1 MSTPAPDFSG
11 LESFI
16 AAWGLEHW
24 EDRAAKRAETPLG
37 ELRAFHQAMVPRLEE
52 IIAFLNQWPLEDI
65 PFEHRPL
72 SWAALAV
79 CEVDASVEIWDAT
92 LLDTACDPR
101 EFTAKTD
108 YYDTELP
115 VEPKRGFN
123 DRAP

>member
-1 MSTPAPDFSG
+1 MSTSTPDFSELNG
-11 LESFI
+11 FV

-24 EDRAAKRAETPLG
+24 EDRAAKRARTPHS
-37 ELRAFHQAMVPRLEE
+37 ELCEFHQAMVPRLEE
-52 IIAFLNQWPLEDI
+52 IIAFLNQWRLEDI
-65 PFEHRPL
+65 PAEHKPL

-79 CEVDASVEIWDAT
+79 CEVDASVEVWDAT

-115 VEPKRGFN
+115 IERTRGFS
-123 DRAP
+123 DRGP